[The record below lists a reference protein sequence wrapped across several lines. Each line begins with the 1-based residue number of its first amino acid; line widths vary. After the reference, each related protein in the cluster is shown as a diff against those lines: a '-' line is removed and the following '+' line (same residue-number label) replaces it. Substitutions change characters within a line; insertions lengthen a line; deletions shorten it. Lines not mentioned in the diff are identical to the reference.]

1 VKLPWN
7 RLKNPEPLNE
17 KKDILPFRYRRFAFA
32 GNASYTYIPNMDIRK
47 NKAFMLSDEE
57 KRELIE
63 RLAEYM
69 ESRQEIS
76 FAYIFGSFIDDIPFH
91 DIDMGVYVSEI
102 NIESATDYALD
113 LELFLNNALRIPTEV
128 KVLNYAPVSF
138 LYHVI
143 RGRLIFERD
152 EDMRASFM
160 ENTIRVYLDIKHLI
174 HRSTKEAF
182 AE

>member
-1 VKLPWN
+1 MDININKNKLFILSDDEKGEIIN
-7 RLKNPEPLNE
+7 RL
-17 KKDILPFRYRRFAFA
+17 A
-32 GNASYTYIPNMDIRK
+32 G
-47 NKAFMLSDEE
+47 
-57 KRELIE
+57 
-63 RLAEYM
+63 YM
-69 ESRQEIS
+69 ENRQEIS

-91 DIDMGVYVSEI
+91 DIDVGVYVSEI

-152 EDMRASFM
+152 EDTRASFM

>member
-1 VKLPWN
+1 LF
-7 RLKNPEPLNE
+7 LLETPL
-17 KKDILPFRYRRFAFA
+17 IPIYRHEIK
-32 GNASYTYIPNMDIRK
+32 YMDIRK
-47 NKAFMLSDEE
+47 YTALMLSDKE
-57 KRELIE
+57 KRDTIE
-63 RLAEYM
+63 RLAGHM
-69 ESRQEIS
+69 ESRKEIS
-76 FAYIFGSFIDDIPFH
+76 FAYIYGSFVDEIPFH
-91 DIDMGVYVSEI
+91 DIDVGVYVSEI
-102 NIESATDYALD
+102 NIESSTDYALD